1 MQERRSV
8 WPLLV
13 AGAKFLQ
20 GDAAFLE
27 AASGPERDLSGRV
40 SGSL

>member
-1 MQERRSV
+1 MQQRGSI

-13 AGAKFLQ
+13 AGAKFLD

-27 AASGPERDLSGRV
+27 AASGPERDLSARV
-40 SGSL
+40 AGSL